1 MEYKLDQDNPD
12 REDIV
17 VTNILPEIG
26 VTAVRRFR
34 RVCSL
39 HSDSLRRHSVL

>member
-1 MEYKLDQDNPD
+1 MVEYKLAPD
-12 REDIV
+12 APEEIV
-17 VTNILPEIG
+17 VTNVLPEID
-26 VTAVRRFR
+26 VTAVRRFK

>member
-1 MEYKLDQDNPD
+1 MVEYKLAQDNP
-12 REDIV
+12 EEIV
-17 VTNILPEIG
+17 VTNVLPEIG

-39 HSDSLRRHSVL
+39 HSGTLRRHSVL

>member
-1 MEYKLDQDNPD
+1 MA
-12 REDIV
+12 EDDPEEMV
-17 VTNILPEIG
+17 VTNVLPEIG

-39 HSDSLRRHSVL
+39 HSGSLRRHSVL